1 MMMLLQ
7 VEVEIIYRHA
17 AVIDMI
23 MCDLGDEI
31 SLKVEK
37 FALKLFIR

>member
-1 MMMLLQ
+1 MMLLQ
-7 VEVEIIYRHA
+7 VEFIYRHA